1 MQAVAGTLARLRPR
15 QKGVVVTS
23 LEASLPA
30 LAALCNSSGI
40 RCEFIVLYIKD
51 SNWTLNH
58 AIYTLCTRN
67 GLVSVVSWWWGAG
80 VDTVWCRYC
89 VVRGTDC
96 WADQVEAV
104 QRWAGESRLSVL
116 LLCGL
121 QSQAGLD
128 LSPADTAVLLESGP
142 GVWQPVLDCPT
153 LRLVSQATVEEG
165 LDRVETVRKILLDI
179 RSVDSLNLT
188 SQTISEVFNPPPD
201 NGFTRKKDKV
211 CTQVILQGVS
221 VL

>member
-1 MQAVAGTLARLRPR
+1 MW
-15 QKGVVVTS
+15 
-23 LEASLPA
+23 
-30 LAALCNSSGI
+30 
-40 RCEFIVLYIKD
+40 F
-51 SNWTLNH
+51 
-58 AIYTLCTRN
+58 
-67 GLVSVVSWWWGAG
+67 
-80 VDTVWCRYC
+80 RYC
-89 VVRGTDC
+89 VVRGTDS

-104 QRWAGESRLSVL
+104 QRWAGESRLTVL

-128 LSPADTAVLLESGP
+128 FSPADTAVLLESGP

-211 CTQVILQGVS
+211 RYSNYLQ
-221 VL
+221 